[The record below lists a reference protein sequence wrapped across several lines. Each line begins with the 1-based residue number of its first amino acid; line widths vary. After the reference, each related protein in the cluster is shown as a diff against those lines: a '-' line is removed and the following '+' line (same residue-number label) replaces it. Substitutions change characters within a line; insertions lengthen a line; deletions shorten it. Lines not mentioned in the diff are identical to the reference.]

1 MKVMHL
7 KERKDLQFCVL
18 LRNTGYLS
26 KRKITSMKLVS
37 ILREPVEQFG
47 EYVIDATRRMGDYT
61 LMVVQFLGWMWRP
74 PYRWRL
80 LLQQMEFVGVQS
92 LSIIMLTTLFSGMI
106 AALQGSYV
114 AYLFNAQGMVGSAV
128 ALGTTREGAPVLCA
142 LMIVGRCGSAMAA
155 ELGTM
160 RVTEQID
167 ALESMAVNPIQ
178 YLVVP
183 RVMATLIMLPIL
195 TVIGDIVAIFG
206 SWIVMVR
213 MQGVD
218 SGIFFENIRWFID
231 PLDIYMGLI
240 KALAFGFA
248 LSTIGCFQGFTTTGG
263 AKGVGNATTRSVVVA
278 SVTILVMD
286 YFLGQILH
294 MLEMN
299 VFEVL

>member
-1 MKVMHL
+1 MRLVT
-7 KERKDLQFCVL
+7 V
-18 LRNTGYLS
+18 
-26 KRKITSMKLVS
+26 IT
-37 ILREPVEQFG
+37 EPVERFG
-47 EYVIDATRRMGDYT
+47 EWVIEATARLGTYS
-61 LMVVQFLGWMWRP
+61 LLVAQFFGWVWRP

-114 AYLFNAQGMVGSAV
+114 AHLFNAQGMVGSAV

-167 ALESMAVNPIQ
+167 ALESMAVNPVQ

-183 RVMATLIMLPIL
+183 RVVATLIMLPIL

-231 PLDIYMGLI
+231 PMDIYIGLI
-240 KALAFGFA
+240 KALVFGFA
-248 LSTIGCFQGFTTTGG
+248 LSTIGCFQGFSTSGG
-263 AKGVGNATTRSVVVA
+263 AKGVGLATTRSVVVA
-278 SVTILVMD
+278 SVSILVMD
-286 YFLGQILH
+286 YFLGQLLH
-294 MLEMN
+294 MWEMN
-299 VFEVL
+299 VFEVLK